1 MAAEGNLG
9 LECLT
14 DEYSC
19 VTRICM
25 VVFMDAYRIGG
36 LLNKSLTYC
45 KSKEKQGKA
54 FKELGQKEQGKQS
67 QRMAEQDSR

>member
-1 MAAEGNLG
+1 
-9 LECLT
+9 
-14 DEYSC
+14 
-19 VTRICM
+19 M

-67 QRMAEQDSR
+67 QRMAEQDSG